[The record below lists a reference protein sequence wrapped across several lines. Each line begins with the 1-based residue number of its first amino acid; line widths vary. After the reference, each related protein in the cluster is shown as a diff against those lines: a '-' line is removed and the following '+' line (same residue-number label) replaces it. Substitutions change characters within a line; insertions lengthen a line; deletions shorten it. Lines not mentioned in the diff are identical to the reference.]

1 MRLPKPLVIVLCLT
15 SLLSLSLSSCVAFA
29 APVLQIKITVG
40 RSSSTLGFLG
50 DQVYSVGEGI
60 AVCANITLDG
70 SSAANLAAIELDS
83 PYGNPYLIRTIKTGN
98 VSSMYFRVQFVDL
111 YTCDQLGNP
120 MTLFNPGSTV
130 YVNITIKNI
139 DVVQHSVRVGLY
151 AQLSDNTPAY
161 AYYPEGFT
169 IIPGVPQPFL
179 VQFTLPVNAPSGQAM
194 VFASLFTD
202 YPANLGYPYCP
213 EQTANFSIRASTP
226 AMPQQPDYNNM
237 TFSLPRKNVKLGN
250 YTIHAVT
257 NFNAVQT
264 ATDNKQF
271 KVILLGDINK
281 DYVVNMKDIAVCVQL
296 FNTTPNSPNWNPD
309 ADVNKDGIVNM
320 KDIALCVALFQNNAI
335 P

>member
-1 MRLPKPLVIVLCLT
+1 MRLPKPLVIVLFLT
-15 SLLSLSLSSCVAFA
+15 SLLSLSLSSSVAFA

-50 DQVYSVGEGI
+50 NQVYSVGEGI
-60 AVCANITLDG
+60 GVSTNITLDG

-98 VSSMYFRVQFVDL
+98 VSRMYFRVQFVDM

-120 MTLFNPGSTV
+120 LTLFNPGGTV
-130 YVNITIKNI
+130 CVNITIKNI

-151 AQLSDNTPAY
+151 AQCSDNTPAY

-179 VQFTLPVNAPSGQAM
+179 VQFTLPGNAPSGQAM

-213 EQTANFSIRASTP
+213 EQAANFSIRTSTP

-250 YTIHAVT
+250 YTIQAVT

-264 ATDNKQF
+264 ATDIKQF
-271 KVILLGDINK
+271 TVILLGDINK
-281 DYVVNMKDIAVCVQL
+281 DYVINMKDIAICVQF

-309 ADVNKDGIVNM
+309 ADVNKDGVVNM
-320 KDIALCVALFQNNAI
+320 KDIALLVSFFQNNAI